1 MEHIQEGVHRGV
13 LQDLSSTMPSTVEVS
28 NILHAKIAHL
38 TDNYNKY

>member
-1 MEHIQEGVHRGV
+1 MEHIQGV
-13 LQDLSSTMPSTVEVS
+13 LQDLSSTMPSTVEVF